1 MSIFREI
8 FELSED
14 EREDFEERAAILEYD
29 GQLSRYE
36 AEKMALE
43 IVKKKREKNNLHC

>member
-14 EREDFEERAAILEYD
+14 EREDFEERAAILEYCAHFT
-29 GQLSRYE
+29 RYD
-36 AEKMALE
+36 AEKRALE
-43 IVKKKREKNNLHC
+43 IIKQKREKK